1 MTTSKMIK
9 VMQAYERGEQI
20 EMHALDAFNDDVWD
34 DISMPLWNWAEIEY
48 RVKPKPKYR
57 PYKDAKEFLNAQE
70 KHGMWLE
77 SSEVPGCYYMP
88 VRAFP
93 TYMQL
98 IAINMHGVMT
108 PKEMGFKEL
117 LETYHWKDGTKC
129 GIKLPE

>member
-70 KHGMWLE
+70 KHGMWLK
-77 SSEVPGCYYMP
+77 SNTPNVYFMP
-88 VRAFP
+88 VRIVNEEV
-93 TYMQL
+93 TICMVN
-98 IAINMHGVMT
+98 INGDFRPHKMT
-108 PKEMGFKEL
+108 FETL
-117 LETYHWKDGTKC
+117 LEEYRWKDNQKC
-129 GIKLPE
+129 GVKLP